1 MVSQV
6 FPASRPGAQRVQPK
20 ARSRIKVILSAEARA
35 ALRLNQHEK
44 SEQFKKDL
52 DNAWRSLEKV
62 TKTLAS
68 KHHKSVRR
76 VENDLYLGHAK
87 FRSRRNKINAWNAFC
102 WKQRRNDRTAN
113 GSDENST
120 FFFFF
125 KF

>member
-6 FPASRPGAQRVQPK
+6 FPASRPGAQHVQPK
-20 ARSRIKVILSAEARA
+20 ARSHVKVILSVEART
-35 ALRLNQHEK
+35 ALRLNQHKK

-52 DNAWRSLEKV
+52 DDAWRSLEKV
-62 TKTLAS
+62 TKMLAS
-68 KHHKSVRR
+68 KHHKSVRC

-102 WKQRRNDRTAN
+102 WKQRHNDWMAN

-120 FFFFF
+120 FSFFF